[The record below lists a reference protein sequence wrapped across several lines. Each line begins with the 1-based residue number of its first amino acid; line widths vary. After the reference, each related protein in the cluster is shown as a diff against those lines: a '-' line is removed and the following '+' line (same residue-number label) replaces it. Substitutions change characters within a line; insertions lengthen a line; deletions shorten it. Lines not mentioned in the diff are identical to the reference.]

1 MKAVE
6 MLKDVQSRWPDGAED
21 DDDEDDER
29 GHHDI
34 LQAPPPPMPAI
45 QDTKRISTDS
55 AYERSSTKSANPTM
69 PTNSLLPP
77 SHTDQHNN
85 NNTTTTP
92 TTTTTQHPK
101 PPSISSSAYTP
112 SIIEGNEPKRP
123 CVSEHS
129 YEPSSEESAASMES
143 HDERERKMCKYYFMW
158 RVCMIKA
165 HSWYLYYE

>member
-21 DDDEDDER
+21 DDDEEDER
-29 GHHDI
+29 GHQDI

-69 PTNSLLPP
+69 PTHSLLPP
-77 SHTDQHNN
+77 SHTDPHS
-85 NNTTTTP
+85 NTTTT
-92 TTTTTQHPK
+92 TTITANNRHPK
-101 PPSISSSAYTP
+101 PPSIASSAYTP
-112 SIIEGNEPKRP
+112 SITEGNEPKRP

-129 YEPSSEESAASMES
+129 YDPSSEESAASMES
-143 HDERERKMCKYYFMW
+143 HEERERKMCKYHLMVMCMW
-158 RVCMIKA
+158 K
-165 HSWYLYYE
+165 EK